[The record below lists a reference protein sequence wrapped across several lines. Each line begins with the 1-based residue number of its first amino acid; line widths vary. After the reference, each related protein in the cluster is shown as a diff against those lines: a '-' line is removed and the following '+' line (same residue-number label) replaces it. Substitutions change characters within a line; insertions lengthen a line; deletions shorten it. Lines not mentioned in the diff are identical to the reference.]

1 MNILFFEV
9 AQNLVWKNVLST
21 IQKDIEGFV

>member
-9 AQNLVWKNVLST
+9 AQNLVWKNVLGT
-21 IQKDIEGFV
+21 ISKDIEGFV